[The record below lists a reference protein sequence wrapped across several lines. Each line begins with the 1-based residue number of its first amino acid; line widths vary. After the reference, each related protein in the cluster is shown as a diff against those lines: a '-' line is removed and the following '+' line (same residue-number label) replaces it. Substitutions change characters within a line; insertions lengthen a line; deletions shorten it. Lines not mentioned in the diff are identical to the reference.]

1 MIQTK
6 TLKEALKD
14 PGVIE
19 VVGEL
24 IPEATST
31 NKGLMPAK
39 YRSYYPIFDWGLLS
53 NKSLIKIGRME
64 KQRSAVYP
72 LGMLIWERHSAGAT
86 SFYTFSI
93 INRAEGIYNGIK
105 NIGPGQRKCKF
116 YYKEEG
122 NMLSLYMLQPT
133 YITAQVVFAFMDGLE
148 NKRFLNEPQE
158 NTDTSGLIEITE

>member
-1 MIQTK
+1 
-6 TLKEALKD
+6 
-14 PGVIE
+14 
-19 VVGEL
+19 
-24 IPEATST
+24 
-31 NKGLMPAK
+31 MPAK
-39 YRSYYPIFDWGLLS
+39 YRSYYPIFDWGRLS

-64 KQRSAVYP
+64 KQREAINP
-72 LGMLIWERHSAGAT
+72 LGMLIWERHTSGAT

-93 INRAEGIYNGIK
+93 INRNEGIYNGIK

-133 YITAQVVFAFMDGLE
+133 YINAQVVFAFMDGLE
-148 NKRFLNEPQE
+148 NKKFLNEPQE